1 MSDYT
6 EHYQLHQWQPQDKF
20 LRTDFNEDLQKIDT
34 ALNGLAGDL
43 AQKAAQSDLDEVRA
57 LATQSRFTKLKEFT
71 STEDSSFLEIYLN
84 DIDWAQWDKVHM
96 DVKPTRNGGS
106 YFFYDTDASA
116 GGGTEHVGSIGYNS
130 CSGSWAPRMTFHV
143 GYRAD
148 RTLDVVC
155 GSYYGPTSITYAQLV
170 KIVFSGSIMW
180 AGAQFILWG
189 EK

>member
-1 MSDYT
+1 MADYT
-6 EHYQLHQWQPQDKF
+6 EHYQLHQWQPQDPF
-20 LRTDFNEDLQKIDT
+20 LRTDFNQDLQRIDG

-84 DIDWAQWDKVHM
+84 DIDWAQWDKVHL
-96 DVKPTRNGGS
+96 DYKLTRGGS
-106 YFFYDTDASA
+106 FYFFDTDASSA
-116 GGGTEHVGSIGYNS
+116 IENIGSIS
-130 CSGSWAPRMTFHV
+130 CGSYGDNWAPRLTFQV

-148 RTLDVVC
+148 RLLDVRC
-155 GSYYGPTSITYAQLV
+155 GNNYGPTGITYAQLV
-170 KIVFSGSIMW
+170 KMAFSGNIMW